1 MQKQENK
8 PNSSLVIAS
17 EPLTNDTSTWVELQK
32 YTMLVAD
39 YSDGRLQI
47 STREIDI

>member
-1 MQKQENK
+1 MKKQKKQAKLISGYCIRTTNK
-8 PNSSLVIAS
+8 WYLYM
-17 EPLTNDTSTWVELQK
+17 VELQK

-47 STREIDI
+47 SREIDI